1 MLLTGSVLRG
11 LIATIYLITLSTSAT
26 LTLIYYSEPVI
37 FAFVI
42 TAVCLLVLSYPI
54 LCLFT
59 VSRQYDLEIR
69 GLCCGGFQWIPNS
82 QFLAGNLKIKVLEEK
97 PTKLDEAFIYAYM

>member
-1 MLLTGSVLRG
+1 M
-11 LIATIYLITLSTSAT
+11 ATF
-26 LTLIYYSEPVI
+26 LTLFFYSEPVL

-42 TAVCLLVLSYPI
+42 IAVCLLVLSYPI

-59 VSRQYDLEIR
+59 VTRSYDLDIQ
-69 GLCCGGFQWIPNS
+69 GICSFDWIPIS
-82 QFLAGNLKIKVLEEK
+82 SDIESFEKKAKDMEEK